1 MRLDH
6 LAIACRD
13 LWAGCDWAQAALGV
27 PFGPG
32 GRHARFGTHNRLL
45 GLGPDLYLE
54 VIAPDPDAAPF
65 EGPRWFGLDTPP
77 PVPRLANWIVAVADM
92 DAARAVADPDTGPP
106 IDLARGDL
114 TWRLTVPKDGHLPHG
129 GGAPTLIE
137 WGAGSRHPAATL
149 PDSGVRLRR
158 LEVMHPDADA
168 LRDRYVPLRAD
179 PRIAWVTGAV
189 PGLRATFD
197 TPDGPRSL

>member
-77 PVPRLANWIVAVADM
+77 PVPRGWATAGASNSGLRISRPRPGRQA
-92 DAARAVADPDTGPP
+92 
-106 IDLARGDL
+106 
-114 TWRLTVPKDGHLPHG
+114 
-129 GGAPTLIE
+129 GAP
-137 WGAGSRHPAATL
+137 GP
-149 PDSGVRLRR
+149 RR
-158 LEVMHPDADA
+158 LWRAHTWHFGCCEISDSDKRRLIQRWRTYNLVTHSCK
-168 LRDRYVPLRAD
+168 RY
-179 PRIAWVTGAV
+179 I
-189 PGLRATFD
+189 
-197 TPDGPRSL
+197 